1 MSFDNIDIHSEQGN
15 LLTFGNPELD
25 RRIGGLPIPSL
36 NLIEGPNDSGK
47 TIISQQITYGAL
59 VNGFKVLFITTEGTS
74 KGLINQM
81 KALHWNVEDYF
92 LNGDLKITPLHTAGM
107 AWNSE
112 ISKYYL
118 TALTNF
124 VKKKLERIDVVIIDS
139 LTHLV
144 THADANDVLDFFSSC
159 RYIVDTLSKTFIIT
173 MHPYALDQD
182 LLIRIRAFCDGHF
195 ILEIRTFRNKS
206 ALTMTISKLRGATQ
220 PVNEIISFE
229 VSPAFGIKI
238 LPFMTAR
245 G

>member
-1 MSFDNIDIHSEQGN
+1 MSFDNIDIHSEQEN

-81 KALHWNVEDYF
+81 KSLHWNVEDYF